1 MVSSLLLKAAARSPF
16 SAKGAGKAVGGG
28 GMQETFHQRL
38 KAATIAR
45 PAAGQ
50 VVMRGTQHADLCA
63 QLSAYVVSLLL
74 ESR

>member
-1 MVSSLLLKAAARSPF
+1 MVSSLLLSCSQVSI
-16 SAKGAGKAVGGG
+16 SAKEAGKAVGGG

-38 KAATIAR
+38 KAATIAL

-63 QLSAYVVSLLL
+63 QLSAYVVSCYWC
-74 ESR
+74 R